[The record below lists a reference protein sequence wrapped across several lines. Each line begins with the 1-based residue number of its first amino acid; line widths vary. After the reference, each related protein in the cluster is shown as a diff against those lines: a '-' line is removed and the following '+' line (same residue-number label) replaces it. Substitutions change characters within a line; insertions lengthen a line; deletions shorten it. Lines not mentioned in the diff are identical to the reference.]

1 MKEEKSKDA
10 LPYTCTP
17 AYDRSSCGNCVCATC
32 YEQEF
37 CDRCSSCKELFLTKK
52 TPVDVMKAR
61 IATNSTTGDADMI
74 DHQHLLFFINLF
86 CVLSGK
92 SW

>member
-10 LPYTCTP
+10 LPYTCTL

-37 CDRCSSCKELFLTKK
+37 CDRCSSCKELSHKKRRLWTLRRRVLLLIAQQEMLT
-52 TPVDVMKAR
+52 
-61 IATNSTTGDADMI
+61 
-74 DHQHLLFFINLF
+74 
-86 CVLSGK
+86 
-92 SW
+92 

>member
-10 LPYTCTP
+10 LPYTCTQ

-37 CDRCSSCKELFLTKK
+37 CDRCSSCKELSHKK
-52 TPVDVMKAR
+52 
-61 IATNSTTGDADMI
+61 DA
-74 DHQHLLFFINLF
+74 
-86 CVLSGK
+86 CGRYEGAYCY
-92 SW
+92 